1 MLKTTLMEIG
11 LSEKESNFYLL
22 IIKHEKIT
30 AGEISKISGESRTH
44 VYDTLNKLLKK
55 GLISYVIMN
64 NIKYFKAVKP
74 ERILDYLKEKEDTI
88 KKQKKEIL
96 KIIPEIEKLQKE
108 FRKED
113 VKIEIFEGSEG
124 IKAVMNDILNEGKD
138 FVTFG
143 ASSKVKDYLPEFF
156 IERYLRIRKKKNI
169 KAKQLFT
176 EVSGVLETPLSQ
188 NKKLPKEFAT
198 PTTTA
203 IYSDKVTIWFWL
215 EVPRV
220 ILIKNKDLASSY
232 KNYFELLWNSI
243 K

>member
-1 MLKTTLMEIG
+1 MLKTILMEIG

-22 IIKHEKIT
+22 IVKHCKVT
-30 AGEISKISGESRTH
+30 AGGISKISGESRTH

-64 NIKYFKAVKP
+64 GIKYFQAVKP
-74 ERILDYLKEKEDTI
+74 EKILDYLKEKEESI
-88 KKQKKEIL
+88 KKQKEEII
-96 KIIPEIEKLQKE
+96 KIIPEIEKLQEGFK
-108 FRKED
+108 RDD
-113 VKIEIFEGSEG
+113 VEIEIFEGAEG
-124 IKAVMNDILNEGKD
+124 IKAVMNDLLNEGKN

-143 ASSKVKDYLPEFF
+143 ASSKIKEYLPEFF
-156 IERYLRIRKKKNI
+156 IERYLKIRKKKNI
-169 KAKQLFT
+169 RAKQLFT
-176 EVSGVLETPLSQ
+176 EVHGVLETPLSQ

-203 IYSDKVTIWFWL
+203 IYGDKVTIWFWL
-215 EVPRV
+215 EIPRV
-220 ILIKNKDLASSY
+220 ILIKNKDLAHSY

>member
-1 MLKTTLMEIG
+1 MLKTALMKIG

-22 IIKHEKIT
+22 VVKHDKIT

-74 ERILDYLKEKEDTI
+74 EKILDYLKEKEDNI
-88 KKQKKEIL
+88 KKQKKEIIEAL
-96 KIIPEIEKLQKE
+96 PEIEKLKKD
-108 FRKED
+108 FKKDD
-113 VKIEIFEGSEG
+113 VEIEIFEGSEG
-124 IKAVMNDILNEGKD
+124 IKTIMNDLLNEGKD
-138 FVTFG
+138 IVTFG
-143 ASSKVKDYLPEFF
+143 ASSKVKEYLPDFF

-176 EVSGVLETPLSQ
+176 EVHGVLKTPLSK

-203 IYSDKVTIWFWL
+203 IYGNKVSIWFWL
-215 EVPRV
+215 EIPRI
-220 ILIKNKDLASSY
+220 ILIKNKALADSY
-232 KNYFELLWNSI
+232 KKHFELLWNSI